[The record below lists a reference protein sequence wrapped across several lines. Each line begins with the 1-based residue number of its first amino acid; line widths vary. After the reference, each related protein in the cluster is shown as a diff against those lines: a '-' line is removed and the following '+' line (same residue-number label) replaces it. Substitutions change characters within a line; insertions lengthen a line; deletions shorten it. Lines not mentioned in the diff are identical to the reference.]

1 MPEQLIMNYTLHELR
16 MKFIVIDKRTEEIV
30 GAFVSA
36 TSANNCLNNNWNR
49 QDYAVRET
57 Y

>member
-1 MPEQLIMNYTLHELR
+1 MNRTLHELR
-16 MKFIVIDKRTEEIV
+16 LKFIVRNKETHEIV

-49 QDYAVRET
+49 VDYEIKET